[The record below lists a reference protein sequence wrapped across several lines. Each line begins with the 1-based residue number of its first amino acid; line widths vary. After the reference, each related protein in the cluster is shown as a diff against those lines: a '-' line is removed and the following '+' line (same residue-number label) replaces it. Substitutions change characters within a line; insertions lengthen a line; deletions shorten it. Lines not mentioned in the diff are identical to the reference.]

1 MIFGIYRPVME
12 LLGDPKKNFRTHFPK
27 LYPYLLGYLLG
38 FLGVA
43 NVLAFFLNRYPD
55 PSVCLFI
62 GLIMRNAALALGRS
76 RKRGTFQRILSFLF
90 LCGHLYFYAA
100 DRSAALRH
108 HHRSG
113 FQMVSVLR
121 LLSRVKHYCTRH
133 ELFYAP
139 YAARTLYLH
148 SLTES
153 DTYPLPFSSPVESVP
168 ELPFS
173 SSPASSIPYS
183 KSITLLPFTPLSEL
197 LWPQPP

>member
-1 MIFGIYRPVME
+1 MKHQKFFPALLQGALIGLGAVLPGISGGVLSVIFGIYRPVME

-27 LYPYLLGYLLG
+27 LFPYLLGYLLG

-43 NVLAFFLNRYPD
+43 NVLAFFLNRYPGSFCMPFYRSD
-55 PSVCLFI
+55 Y
-62 GLIMRNAALALGRS
+62 RNAALALGRS

-100 DRSAALRH
+100 DRSAALRY

-139 YAARTLYLH
+139 YAARTLY
-148 SLTES
+148 
-153 DTYPLPFSSPVESVP
+153 
-168 ELPFS
+168 
-173 SSPASSIPYS
+173 SIH
-183 KSITLLPFTPLSEL
+183 
-197 LWPQPP
+197 

>member
-1 MIFGIYRPVME
+1 MKHQKFFPALLQGALIGLGAVLPGISGGVLSVIFGVYRPVME

-27 LYPYLLGYLLG
+27 LYPGISPRLSWRCQCSCLLLKPVSGSFRMPFY
-38 FLGVA
+38 
-43 NVLAFFLNRYPD
+43 RSDYRD
-55 PSVCLFI
+55 
-62 GLIMRNAALALGRS
+62 AALALGRS

-139 YAARTLYLH
+139 YAARTLY
-148 SLTES
+148 
-153 DTYPLPFSSPVESVP
+153 
-168 ELPFS
+168 
-173 SSPASSIPYS
+173 SIH
-183 KSITLLPFTPLSEL
+183 
-197 LWPQPP
+197 